1 MQTMGWSR
9 AADQLRARCGRNE
22 KRWDS
27 QNYFVRISSAEYA
40 QTFRSRERVV
50 AAMLWLLHHSTAA
63 LLPASAADPKR
74 HLRAALIESRGD
86 PTTLPA
92 KEAIAALVALR
103 PPAPPACADR
113 RRPISEVPLPGIGR
127 HARLCLH
134 LPVSRAGRLAAR
146 VPVVLPRP
154 ASARL
159 ASLSQEW
166 RPLERSSEWS
176 LLSRPDLPDCLGRDK
191 RGRYGYLF
199 GSLGSELFQ
208 PLSLPI
214 VVTDV
219 HTFVGGPVSNFWLH
233 GRDDDDPAGTPA
245 IDGPARR
252 QYAEIVE
259 FEVSGRNVDRA
270 LAPRG
275 HFPGNEP
282 VRGVLERRGEAWHDD
297 DPLHPRTLHVS
308 AYSSSLLRPAVGLLD
323 VEEESPV
330 WWQLF
335 GPQEPAG
342 LRDMRNLRDV
352 IGLRRAARS
361 VARSATRGAAHARV
375 MDRDGALRGAARPR
389 RVAVEVLFEDED
401 LRVARRVDGGV
412 TVAERRGGA
421 EPA

>member
-1 MQTMGWSR
+1 MP
-9 AADQLRARCGRNE
+9 A
-22 KRWDS
+22 
-27 QNYFVRISSAEYA
+27 
-40 QTFRSRERVV
+40 V
-50 AAMLWLLHHSTAA
+50 A
-63 LLPASAADPKR
+63 
-74 HLRAALIESRGD
+74 
-86 PTTLPA
+86 
-92 KEAIAALVALR
+92 
-103 PPAPPACADR
+103 
-113 RRPISEVPLPGIGR
+113 
-127 HARLCLH
+127 
-134 LPVSRAGRLAAR
+134 
-146 VPVVLPRP
+146 PRP
-154 ASARL
+154 ASTCLSSHL
-159 ASLSQEW
+159 ASLSSQEW

-176 LLSRPDLPDCLGRDK
+176 LLSRPDLPGCLGRDK
-191 RGRYGYLF
+191 RGRYGYLL
-199 GSLGSELFQ
+199 GSLGCELFQ

-214 VVTDV
+214 VVTAV

-233 GRDDDDPAGTPA
+233 GRDDGPAGSPVN
-245 IDGPARR
+245 DGPARR

-282 VRGVLERRGEAWHDD
+282 VRGVLERRGEAWHDE

-342 LRDMRNLRDV
+342 LQDMSSMRDMV
-352 IGLRRAARS
+352 GLRRAARS
-361 VARSATRGAAHARV
+361 AARSATRGAARGAAHARV

-389 RVAVEVLFEDED
+389 RVAFELLFEDED
-401 LRVARRVDGGV
+401 LRVARRADGGV
-412 TVAERRGGA
+412 TVAERRGGV

>member
-1 MQTMGWSR
+1 
-9 AADQLRARCGRNE
+9 
-22 KRWDS
+22 
-27 QNYFVRISSAEYA
+27 
-40 QTFRSRERVV
+40 
-50 AAMLWLLHHSTAA
+50 MLWLLHHSTIA

-103 PPAPPACADR
+103 PPAPPACVDR

-208 PLSLPI
+208 PLSVPI

-245 IDGPARR
+245 IEGPARR

-361 VARSATRGAAHARV
+361 VARSATRGAAAARC
-375 MDRDGALRGAARPR
+375 GRGA
-389 RVAVEVLFEDED
+389 V
-401 LRVARRVDGGV
+401 
-412 TVAERRGGA
+412 RG
-421 EPA
+421 

>member
-1 MQTMGWSR
+1 MFSW
-9 AADQLRARCGRNE
+9 L
-22 KRWDS
+22 
-27 QNYFVRISSAEYA
+27 YHSSI
-40 QTFRSRERVV
+40 
-50 AAMLWLLHHSTAA
+50 A
-63 LLPASAADPKR
+63 LVPASAADAKR

-103 PPAPPACADR
+103 PPAPPVCADSGG
-113 RRPISEVPLPGIGR
+113 PSVQCLPPGIGR
-127 HARLCLH
+127 RARLRPR
-134 LPVSRAGRLAAR
+134 LPALRAGRAAAR
-146 VPVVLPRP
+146 VPAVAPRP
-154 ASARL
+154 ASTCLSSHL
-159 ASLSQEW
+159 ASLSSQEW

>member
-1 MQTMGWSR
+1 MSDAQQHVKLST
-9 AADQLRARCGRNE
+9 RARVPTIIPRRNLHR
-22 KRWDS
+22 KTRLRLRD
-27 QNYFVRISSAEYA
+27 NNDF
-40 QTFRSRERVV
+40 V
-50 AAMLWLLHHSTAA
+50 AAPFEHSLSSRVGSRPEA
-63 LLPASAADPKR
+63 PPPR
-74 HLRAALIESRGD
+74 RPHRESRRSD
-86 PTTLPA
+86 H
-92 KEAIAALVALR
+92 AASQR
-103 PPAPPACADR
+103 GHRSTRCPPPAGTAVCADSGG
-113 RRPISEVPLPGIGR
+113 PSVQCLSPGIGR
-127 HARLCLH
+127 RAKPWPCLSA
-134 LPVSRAGRLAAR
+134 LRAGRAAAR
-146 VPVVLPRP
+146 VPAVAPRT
-154 ASARL
+154 ASTCLSSHL
-159 ASLSQEW
+159 ASLSSQEW

-176 LLSRPDLPDCLGRDK
+176 LLSRPDLPGCLGRDK
-191 RGRYGYLF
+191 RGRYGYLL
-199 GSLGSELFQ
+199 GSLGCELFQ

-214 VVTDV
+214 VVTAV

-233 GRDDDDPAGTPA
+233 GRDDGPAGSPVN
-245 IDGPARR
+245 DGPARRQYARR

-282 VRGVLERRGEAWHDD
+282 VRGVLERRGEAWHDE

-342 LRDMRNLRDV
+342 LRDMSSMRDMV
-352 IGLRRAARS
+352 GLRRAARS
-361 VARSATRGAAHARV
+361 ATRGVTHGAAHARV

-389 RVAVEVLFEDED
+389 RVAFELLFEDED
-401 LRVARRVDGGV
+401 LRVARRADGGV
-412 TVAERRGGA
+412 TVAERRGGV